1 MFFTNL
7 QNNSSL
13 KQLFFLKDS
22 PECPIFINKIQ
33 YFSNGSTYYNL
44 SECLPFLVNLL
55 NSP

>member
-22 PECPIFINKIQ
+22 PDCSIFINKIQ

-44 SECLPFLVNLL
+44 SE
-55 NSP
+55 